1 MMMIIMRNNMVIGGI
16 IGQRIMFKET
26 IKQNKVDKYIMKQYF
41 FPVYKYNSYKKLT

>member
-1 MMMIIMRNNMVIGGI
+1 MVIGGI

-26 IKQNKVDKYIMKQYF
+26 IKQNKVLNSKNVDKYIMKQYF